1 MTMRAL
7 IACEMLPGFVQGIRD
22 MGLEP
27 DYQPHISQEEVEYC
41 IQNYEVLVISNRIL
55 ANREVIERGLRLRVI
70 ARPGSGM
77 DNIDTGLAEERGIRC
92 VHSPEGNR
100 NAVGEHT
107 LAMLLA
113 LLNKLPKALAEVR
126 QGIWLREENRGRELD
141 GLTVGIIGFGHMGSS
156 FARKLAGFDVEV
168 LAYDKYKSGF
178 GSGQVREVGP
188 EEIFEQA
195 DVVSLHIPLTDET
208 REMVGAGWLSRFRK
222 QVILMNM
229 SRGGIVNLSGLLGA
243 LQSGKLAGACLDV
256 LPEEPLTPD
265 LLQSDKILQELLQM
279 DQVLITPHIAGWTMQ
294 SKMLLGNILLQ
305 RIADA
310 LHSSS

>member
-1 MTMRAL
+1 MSMRAL
-7 IACEMLPGFVQGIRD
+7 IACEMMPEFVVGLRD
-22 MGLEP
+22 MGLEVE
-27 DYQPHISQEEVEYC
+27 YQPKISQEEVEGS
-41 IQNYEVLVISNRIL
+41 IQEYEILVISNRIL
-55 ANREVIERGLRLRVI
+55 ANRKVLENGIRLRVV

-77 DNIDTGLAEERGIRC
+77 DNIYSELAAARGIRC

-107 LAMLLA
+107 LAMLLG

-126 QGIWLREENRGRELD
+126 NGIWLREENRGLELD
-141 GLTVGIIGFGHMGSS
+141 GMTIGIIGFGNTGSS
-156 FARKLAGFDVEV
+156 FARKLAGFDVQV

-178 GSGQVREVGP
+178 GSRQVKEVAS

-195 DVVSLHIPLTDET
+195 DVVSLHIPLTHET
-208 REMVGAGWLSRFRK
+208 REMVDADWYSRFRK
-222 QVILMNM
+222 PVILLNM
-229 SRGGIVNLSGLLGA
+229 SRGGILNLADLLDA
-243 LQSGKLAGACLDV
+243 LKAGKLPGACLDV
-256 LPEEPLTPD
+256 LPEEPLTPN
-265 LLQSDKILQELLQM
+265 LLKSDKILQELLQL

-294 SKMLLGNILLQ
+294 SKVLLGNILLQ